1 MALLAWRQSNIV
13 AATVLGA
20 TLFVASCGAS
30 SSSNS
35 VAHLGPTAPTTQPAS
50 TAQSGAFPNP
60 QQLYS
65 QAVAYAI
72 CMRAHGDPGYPDPVL
87 VNSARARGIQM
98 GANVNTKAPQYRS
111 ANNSCKH
118 LLPNDGEGPTH
129 AQIQQGLNQL
139 LKFAKCMRSHGVP
152 SFPDPTVANGGQ
164 AIGFGGVG
172 ADADSSQFKTAQR
185 ACAHLSALGAAL

>member
-1 MALLAWRQSNIV
+1 M
-13 AATVLGA
+13 
-20 TLFVASCGAS
+20 
-30 SSSNS
+30 
-35 VAHLGPTAPTTQPAS
+35 AHLGSTTPTTQPAS

-72 CMRAHGDPGYPDPVL
+72 CIRAHGDPGYPDPVL

-98 GANVNTKAPQYRS
+98 GTNVNTNTPRYRS
-111 ANNSCKH
+111 ANDSCKH
-118 LLPNDGEGPTH
+118 LLPNDGQGPTQ

-152 SFPDPTVANGGQ
+152 SFPDPTEANGGN
-164 AIGFGGVG
+164 AIGFAGVG
-172 ADADSSQFKTAQR
+172 ADANSPQFKTAQR